1 MNKNIENLNWRYA
14 VKKFDTT
21 KKLSSE
27 KLDTLI
33 EAASLTPASL
43 GLQTY
48 KLIVIKDQK
57 VKEELV
63 PFSFNQPQISDC
75 SELLVLVAQKEV
87 NGDSVNSYLEF
98 LSSERGIPLEALEQ
112 YKGMMMGWVGNL
124 DEEQK
129 QTWVDKQAY
138 IALGNIL
145 NTAANERIDS
155 CPMEGFD
162 KTKYDEIL
170 GLEKLGLRSVVI
182 CPVGYR
188 SAEDDTQHY
197 KKVRIAKADFA
208 IEI

>member
-27 KLDTLI
+27 KLDILI

-87 NGDSVNSYLEF
+87 NEDSVNSYLEF
-98 LSSERGIPLEALEQ
+98 LSAERGIPLEALEQ
-112 YKGMMMGWVGNL
+112 YKGMMMGWVGSL

-129 QTWVDKQAY
+129 QAWVDKQAY

-162 KTKYDEIL
+162 NTKYDEIL

-197 KKVRIAKADFA
+197 KKVRIAKANFA